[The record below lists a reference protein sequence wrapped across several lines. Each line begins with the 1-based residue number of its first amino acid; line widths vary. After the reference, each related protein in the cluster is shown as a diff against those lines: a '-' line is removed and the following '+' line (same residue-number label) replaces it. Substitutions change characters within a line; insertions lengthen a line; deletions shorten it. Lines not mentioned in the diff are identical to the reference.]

1 MHNRRSSLDNAR
13 RKHMGLRR
21 PAARNSCWSAG
32 PVSARGAGSAPV
44 SSPSFPVTTHA
55 YRGGHPLTRR
65 DDNERLY
72 AYERRVKDAF
82 DDIVPTL
89 KEISALQHEADF
101 EPRAQRI
108 ARDRLG
114 FEFPE
119 EILRAAWV
127 RGLDMRALYAYAVF
141 ESAQTMAGDFF
152 VNDPLNGARSDDF
165 ERFLQG
171 CGFHALSVTP
181 CADGRL
187 AHVISYVLRLPYGA
201 VRRKS
206 SAGAVFDV
214 EEAIEKWESTELGRY
229 REGKPNGSD
238 AATRYLKVVVYH
250 HSSSDPQHEGCAA
263 HGSDTRKAAQAG
275 MDRLVDFRTAVE
287 NSFCCGAS
295 IDLLLIGLDTDNDE
309 IRVHIPDGNGDI
321 NLERVIDVREVYE
334 ATQTMSPA
342 QAEAE
347 IERLVRERGDDA
359 TAPGMVRFITRL
371 LVNNIAQ
378 VDYVHAYHGGRYQDI
393 GHFERF
399 IGVGKGFEEVQL
411 RNLTYF
417 AYLNTVEEGAK
428 DLDVGV
434 KIFTGL
440 NIARG
445 LPIPVVVRFDYDGMV
460 PGARER
466 AVARCLQVRAA
477 ANARYAQLVEQGMLH
492 CLLMVR
498 DRSDVQGLEV
508 VGCSVTDKYRSQG
521 AH

>member
-1 MHNRRSSLDNAR
+1 M
-13 RKHMGLRR
+13 
-21 PAARNSCWSAG
+21 PAATQ
-32 PVSARGAGSAPV
+32 V
-44 SSPSFPVTTHA
+44 

-65 DDNERLY
+65 DENERLY
-72 AYERRVKDAF
+72 AYENSVKGTFDA
-82 DDIVPTL
+82 IVPTL

-101 EPRAQRI
+101 ERRAQSI
-108 ARDRLG
+108 AQDRLG

-141 ESAQTMAGDFF
+141 ESAQAMASDFF
-152 VNDPLNGARSDDF
+152 LNDPLNGARGEGF
-165 ERFLQG
+165 EHFLQA
-171 CGFHALSVTP
+171 CGFHALSITP

-201 VRRKS
+201 VQRKS

-214 EEAIEKWESTELGRY
+214 EEATEKWESIELGRY
-229 REGKPNGSD
+229 REAKPNGSD

-250 HSSSDPQHEGCAA
+250 HSSGDPHHEGCAA

-275 MDRLVDFRTAVE
+275 LARLLDFRTAIE

-309 IRVHIPDGNGDI
+309 IRVHIPDGSGDMT
-321 NLERVIDVREVYE
+321 LERVIDVREVYD
-334 ATQTMSPA
+334 ATHTMGAA

-347 IERLVRERGDDA
+347 IERRVRERGNDE
-359 TAPGMVRFITRL
+359 TAAGMTRFITRL

-445 LPIPVVVRFDYDGMV
+445 LPIPVVVRFDYDGKV
-460 PGARER
+460 PGTRER
-466 AVARCLQVRAA
+466 AVARCLQIQAA
-477 ANARYAQLVEQGMLH
+477 LHARYAQLVEQGLLH
-492 CLLMVR
+492 CLLKVR
-498 DRSDVQGLEV
+498 DRNEVQGPEV
-508 VGCSVTDKYRSQG
+508 IACSVTDQYRGQG